1 MVKLAKLVLLEVYLL
16 QGLEEEA
23 RALGQDKQ
31 VKALLKYPMG
41 NYYIIALYHQRITED
56 SKALKNLW
64 LRLKNVA

>member
-41 NYYIIALYHQRITED
+41 NYQVIALSTTSE
-56 SKALKNLW
+56 
-64 LRLKNVA
+64 LRKIARL

>member
-31 VKALLKYPMG
+31 VKALLTSYGKLLY
-41 NYYIIALYHQRITED
+41 IALSTTSE
-56 SKALKNLW
+56 
-64 LRLKNVA
+64 LRKIARL